1 VNFETAFPALASLV
15 EAVAPRFKLN
25 ALLPK
30 GERNMYDTKPPMSAA
45 MTPSDRIVV
54 VGLVV
59 AIVLLASA
67 SVAYLV

>member
-1 VNFETAFPALASLV
+1 MNFETAFPALASLV
-15 EAVAPRFKLN
+15 EAVAPQIQTETPC
-25 ALLPK
+25 PK
-30 GERNMYDTKPPMSAA
+30 GERTMYDTKPPMPAT
-45 MTPSDRIVV
+45 MTPGDRLVV

>member
-30 GERNMYDTKPPMSAA
+30 GNMYDTKPPMPAA
-45 MTPSDRIVV
+45 MTPSDRLVV
-54 VGLVV
+54 VGLIVS
-59 AIVLLASA
+59 IVLLAA
-67 SVAYLV
+67 SSFVYLV